1 MTFEAEINEGENVSK
16 IAKELLT
23 CTETDTQR
31 EETKWEIASVDDV
44 HSIGHDTETQTCIV
58 FSIFILRMD
67 CLETDTLREDTGM
80 EIKQSEN
87 APLPA
92 PDTSTEDEDAPLRF
106 SKALNK
112 RKRGA
117 KGACE
122 KASAAASLKGKRCRR
137 AVKPSKWIVTSY
149 TEGKKKK

>member
-1 MTFEAEINEGENVSK
+1 
-16 IAKELLT
+16 
-23 CTETDTQR
+23 
-31 EETKWEIASVDDV
+31 
-44 HSIGHDTETQTCIV
+44 
-58 FSIFILRMD
+58 MD
-67 CLETDTLREDTGM
+67 CLETDTLREDTGK

-92 PDTSTEDEDAPLRF
+92 PDTSTEDEDGPLRF

-137 AVKPSKWIVTSY
+137 AVKPSKWVVTPY
-149 TEGKKKK
+149 TKGKKKKEKDNIGDKAIIEVGGEEEAQVQENNAELAPARLQSDPHSI